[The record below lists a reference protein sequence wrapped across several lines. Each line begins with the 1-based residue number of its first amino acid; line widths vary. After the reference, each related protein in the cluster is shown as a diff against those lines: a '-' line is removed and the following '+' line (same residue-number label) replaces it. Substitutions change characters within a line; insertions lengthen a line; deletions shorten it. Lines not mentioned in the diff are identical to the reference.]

1 MRQLVVLVIL
11 LSPAVLVAQDARL
24 ELTPTLG
31 YMWGGQ
37 IQIEDRAFTHTTYDT
52 NVDAAGAFGLVFGI
66 PMAPRTWLE
75 LTVDREETRLKD
87 SQGLFGEEPAG
98 IIPPD
103 DSSILDASVT
113 YFQVGGQWELT
124 TGPTR
129 WFLTGSAG
137 VAHFNFAVP
146 LPDDTRLAISGG
158 GGLKM
163 DLTDRLGLRFGARVY
178 WTDTDEGTA
187 RVQQFQHQ
195 DCGATCSYVYSYQ
208 PSFLQTELSLGLT
221 IKL

>member
-11 LSPAVLVAQDARL
+11 LSPALLAAQDARL

-31 YMWGGQ
+31 YIGGGQ

-52 NVDAAGAFGLVFGI
+52 DVDAAGSYSLVFGI
-66 PMAPRTWLE
+66 PLAPRTWLE
-75 LTVDREETRLKD
+75 LMVNREDTALKD
-87 SQGLFGEEPAG
+87 SQGLFGEDPAW
-98 IIPPD
+98 IVPPG
-103 DSSILDASVT
+103 DSSILETDVT
-113 YFQVGGQWELT
+113 YYHLGGQWELT
-124 TGPTR
+124 TGPNR

-137 VAHFNFAVP
+137 VTHFGFAVP
-146 LPDDTRLAISGG
+146 LADDTRLSISGG

-178 WTDTDEGTA
+178 YTDTDEDTF

-208 PSFLQTELSLGLT
+208 PDFLQTELSIGLT